1 MPLLDD
7 IRAKLKHYVPAR
19 HYRWLAL
26 GVVGVVGFA
35 ILYAVVSQSP
45 PKPKAGRTPPKQ
57 RQVFMPMNMDK
68 KMGVSGVSSELDK
81 MRKQNAEL
89 QKKLEETQD
98 LVKQLKGRLPE
109 AHNFQQEVDRRI
121 QEALQKL
128 PPPAPEAKPKAEEPK
143 KPAGQGEAQG
153 EAQGQD
159 WWRQFQEDGKGRKPA
174 AAPPA
179 APAPAPAPK
188 EAKAAAPRPAP
199 GKPGEPGKPEAHRPG
214 DIRVVSAKDS
224 QKGDVAAV
232 KDKKQQQEDKG
243 TFIPAGSIFSGT
255 LLTGMDVPTGHQ
267 GRRDPFPVLLRVKKE
282 AILPNR
288 YRTDVRECF
297 LIASGWGD
305 LSSERAYVRAERV
318 SCIRDDG
325 KALESNLQMY
335 AVGEDGKAGIRG
347 RVVNKT
353 GALLGRALVAGFL
366 EGFSKLF
373 GKQPMVS
380 IYTPSAVGRNAK
392 APFESYLSSD
402 AIQSAGLAGA
412 GSAMD
417 RLAKY
422 YIDMAEN
429 IYPVIEID
437 AGRQID
443 FILLSGVNLKLQQGK
458 VTLGD

>member
-1 MPLLDD
+1 MADGFREK
-7 IRAKLKHYVPAR
+7 IAR
-19 HYRWLAL
+19 TIPSKYHRFIVL
-26 GVVGVVGFA
+26 GLVGLVVFGV
-35 ILYAVVSQSP
+35 LYAVVSQSP
-45 PKPKAGRTPPKQ
+45 PPKPAARTPPKQ
-57 RQVFMPMNMDK
+57 RQVFMPADLDK
-68 KMGVSGVSSELDK
+68 RMGIAGVSSELERV
-81 MRKQNAEL
+81 RKQNAAL
-89 QKKLEETQD
+89 QKKLEETQE
-98 LVKQLKGRLPE
+98 LVKQMKGKLPDVRD
-109 AHNFQQEVDRRI
+109 FQQEVDRRI
-121 QEALQKL
+121 QEALQKQ
-128 PPPAPEAKPKAEEPK
+128 PPDTKPQEAAKPPAKEEA
-143 KPAGQGEAQG
+143 KPAGQE
-153 EAQGQD
+153 
-159 WWRQFQEDGKGRKPA
+159 WWREFQQDKGSKT
-174 AAPPA
+174 PPA
-179 APAPAPAPK
+179 PTPPAPK
-188 EAKAAAPRPAP
+188 EAKAPAAKPV
-199 GKPGEPGKPEAHRPG
+199 KPGEPVKPEPHKPG

-224 QKGDVAAV
+224 QKEGVAAV
-232 KDKKQQQEDKG
+232 KDKKKKEEDKG
-243 TFIPAGSIFSGT
+243 TFLPAGSIFSGT

-297 LIASGWGD
+297 LVASGWGD
-305 LSSERAYVRAERV
+305 LSSERAYVRAERL

-353 GALLGRALVAGFL
+353 GALLGRALIAGFL

-373 GKQPMVS
+373 GKQPMFS
-380 IYTPSAVGRNAK
+380 IYTPSSVGRNAK

-402 AIQSAGLAGA
+402 ALQSAGLSGA

-422 YIDMAEN
+422 YIEMAEN

-437 AGRQID
+437 AGRAID

-458 VTLGD
+458 VTVGE